1 MAFLNSY
8 KMEVIRKFVR
18 HGKGVDYSDQPQV
31 TVPSCVDS
39 LRQSLEMFTQNGL
52 SPSVLQ
58 GNLQYDGDTT
68 DVPDELDLQGDLTDI
83 QKVRRYVKGK
93 RNEIVQDYAD
103 KQDINIEPP
112 TPPTPPKDLS

>member
-1 MAFLNSY
+1 MD
-8 KMEVIRKFVR
+8 VVRKFVR
-18 HGKGVDYSDQPQV
+18 HCKGVDYSDQPQV
-31 TVPSCVDS
+31 TVPSCVDT

-68 DVPDELDLQGDLTDI
+68 DISDELDLQGDLTDI

-103 KQDINIEPP
+103 KQDVNIEPP
-112 TPPTPPKDLS
+112 IPPIPPTPPKDPS

>member
-1 MAFLNSY
+1 
-8 KMEVIRKFVR
+8 MEVKRKFVR
-18 HGKGVDYSDQPQV
+18 HCKGNDYTDQPQV
-31 TVPSCVDS
+31 TVPSCVDT
-39 LRQSLEMFTQNGL
+39 LRESLEMFTQNGL

-93 RNEIVQDYAD
+93 RNEIVQNYAD
-103 KQDINIEPP
+103 DIEKNSEPITPSAAP
-112 TPPTPPKDLS
+112 TSSTPPKNPS

>member
-1 MAFLNSY
+1 
-8 KMEVIRKFVR
+8 MEVIRKFVR

-31 TVPSCVDS
+31 TVPSCVDT

-93 RNEIVQDYAD
+93 RNEIVQDYANN
-103 KQDINIEPP
+103 QDIIVEPP
-112 TPPTPPKDLS
+112 TPSTPPKDSKDPKDPS

>member
-1 MAFLNSY
+1 
-8 KMEVIRKFVR
+8 MEVVRKFVR
-18 HGKGVDYSDQPQV
+18 HGKGVDYTDQPQV
-31 TVPSCVDS
+31 TVPSCVDT

-93 RNEIVQDYAD
+93 RNEIVQDYVNN
-103 KQDINIEPP
+103 QDIIVESAA
-112 TPPTPPKDLS
+112 TAATAATSKDPS

>member
-1 MAFLNSY
+1 
-8 KMEVIRKFVR
+8 MEVIRKFVR

-31 TVPSCVDS
+31 TVPSCVDT

-93 RNEIVQDYAD
+93 RNEIVQSYAD
-103 KQDINIEPP
+103 EQDININPST
-112 TPPTPPKDLS
+112 TPPPPKDPS